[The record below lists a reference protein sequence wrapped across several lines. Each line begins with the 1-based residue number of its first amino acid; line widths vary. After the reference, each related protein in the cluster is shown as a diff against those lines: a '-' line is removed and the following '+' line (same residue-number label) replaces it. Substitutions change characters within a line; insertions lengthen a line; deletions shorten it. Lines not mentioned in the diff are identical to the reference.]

1 MVTATKVLTL
11 EDFLELPE
19 KKPALEFEDGRIT
32 QKVSPKGKHS
42 ALQYAVAEDFNR
54 FARPLKLARA
64 FPELR
69 VSFAG
74 VSRVPDL
81 SLYRWERIPL
91 DNRGEIADE
100 FGEPPDLVVEIV
112 SPKQT
117 VNTLIRRCLW
127 YVAHGVLIGL
137 LVDSRD
143 RSIILFRPD
152 TLPLALRGDDQLPL
166 DDVLPGIRLSVAGV
180 FASLE
185 LR

>member
-1 MVTATKVLTL
+1 MVTASKVCTL
-11 EDFLELPE
+11 EEFLDLPE
-19 KKPALEFEDGRIT
+19 KKPALEFEEGRVT

-42 ALQYAVAEDFNR
+42 ATQGDFVQIFDR
-54 FARPLKLARA
+54 FARPRKLARA

-74 VSRVPDL
+74 VSRVPDV

-91 DNRGEIADE
+91 DERGEIADE
-100 FGEPPDLVVEIV
+100 FSEPPDLVVEIV

-127 YVAHGVLIGL
+127 YVAHGVMIAL
-137 LVDSRD
+137 LVDPRD

-152 TLPLALRGDDQLPL
+152 GLPLALRGDDQLPL
-166 DDVLPGIRLSVAGV
+166 DDVLPRIKLSVADV
-180 FASLE
+180 FASLQMS
-185 LR
+185 